1 MQYKKSI
8 KYLLIVLIMVVISAC
23 VSSKRPK
30 QDLSDE
36 QQAALYLKMGARYLE
51 MDMLTIAKENL
62 ETAEEI
68 DPDNANIHN
77 ALGALYERMN
87 LLSEAREQYQV
98 AIALDGTNFS
108 TKNNYGR
115 FLCDRGEYEAGIQL
129 LNEVLA
135 MPLNKRKW
143 FAYTN
148 VARCELRNGQQKEAE
163 YNLRSALQINK
174 NFVPALLEMQ
184 KISYH
189 SEKYMSA
196 RAFLERYLGRA
207 KHNADTLW
215 YAVQTERALGDQK
228 KAELYEDKLFSLF
241 PMSKQ
246 ARQLRIK

>member
-1 MQYKKSI
+1 MQYKKNI
-8 KYLLIVLIMVVISAC
+8 KYLLIALIVIFVSAC
-23 VSSKRPK
+23 VSSSRPK

-36 QQAALYLKMGARYLE
+36 KQASLYLKMGARYLE
-51 MDMLTIAKENL
+51 MGMLTVAKENL

-68 DPDNANIHN
+68 DPNNANVHN
-77 ALGALYERMN
+77 ALGALYERMGR
-87 LLSEAREQYQV
+87 LPEAKEQYQE
-98 AIALDGTNFS
+98 AIELDGTSFS

-115 FLCDRGEYEAGIQL
+115 FLCERGEHDAGIQL
-129 LNEVLA
+129 LNEVLL
-135 MPLNKRKW
+135 MPLNNRKW

-148 VARCELRNGQQKEAE
+148 IALCELRKGQQKEAE

-174 NFVPALLEMQ
+174 NYIPALLEMQ

-189 SEKYMSA
+189 SEEYMSA
-196 RAFLERYLGRA
+196 RAFLERYLGQA
-207 KHNADTLW
+207 KHNAETLW

-228 KAELYEDKLFSLF
+228 KAELYEDKIFSLF